1 MGLILGPVPS
11 RMPRLSHITLVRTLQ
26 SPGLA
31 LSCLHYSCLFSLLES
46 SHFPLTLST
55 SKDTDGYKFT
65 HGCQV
70 FQFVWF
76 DPSLQSPSFAQHQAL
91 PCASGGLGPLRKLGP
106 GCDDCS
112 RLGKSWQSSQCY
124 LPSFLPSFYVLISPI
139 LLLVPGESAFW
150 KQCWIWK
157 TWPWFWH
164 CGGHVS
170 IPAYGA
176 TFDLFLA
183 LLLALLTVLITLA
196 CLQGLGTGG

>member
-1 MGLILGPVPS
+1 MDINSHMVARSSSLSGLTPLC
-11 RMPRLSHITLVRTLQ
+11 
-26 SPGLA
+26 SP
-31 LSCLHYSCLFSLLES
+31 H
-46 SHFPLTLST
+46 P
-55 SKDTDGYKFT
+55 
-65 HGCQV
+65 
-70 FQFVWF
+70 
-76 DPSLQSPSFAQHQAL
+76 FAQHHAL
-91 PCASGGLGPLRKLGP
+91 SCASGGLGPLRKLGP

-183 LLLALLTVLITLA
+183 LLLALLTVLITLG